1 MTLTTEF
8 QIALDILF
16 TQVGRIY
23 DLTAFDFPLPNFI
36 FTSVGTPF
44 IAAVVAVPILNE
56 CVLKPFGF
64 QPSRFAAFLRM
75 A

>member
-23 DLTAFDFPLPNFI
+23 DLTAFDFHLPNFI
-36 FTSVGTPF
+36 ITSVGTPF
-44 IAAVVAVPILNE
+44 IAAVVAAPILN
-56 CVLKPFGF
+56 
-64 QPSRFAAFLRM
+64 Q
-75 A
+75 